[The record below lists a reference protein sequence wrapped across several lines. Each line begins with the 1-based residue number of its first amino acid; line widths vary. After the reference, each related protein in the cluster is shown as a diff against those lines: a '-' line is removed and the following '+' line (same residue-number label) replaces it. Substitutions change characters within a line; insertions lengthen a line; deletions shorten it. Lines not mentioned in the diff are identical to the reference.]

1 MEKSP
6 QLIING
12 IQLPFVSNDRYRGYE
27 DELGIVE
34 TMADG
39 SSVFEIQGMV
49 WRVSYSCDKLPDD
62 TLRALL
68 PLLRRKQELSVA
80 FVPEGEI
87 TMRSAVMFCDSLPTR
102 PSVAFAKAGA
112 PVWHNLAFT
121 LLHGDHDSLD
131 LGIAWEREITNPA
144 VPLFLELFRN
154 YMDEHPDLF

>member
-27 DELGIVE
+27 DELGVVE

-49 WRVSYSCDKLPDD
+49 WRVGYSCDKLPDD

-68 PLLRRKQELSVA
+68 PLLRRKQEMSVA
-80 FVPEGEI
+80 FVPEGET

-121 LLHGDHDSLD
+121 LREVYAHD
-131 LGIAWEREITNPA
+131 
-144 VPLFLELFRN
+144 
-154 YMDEHPDLF
+154 